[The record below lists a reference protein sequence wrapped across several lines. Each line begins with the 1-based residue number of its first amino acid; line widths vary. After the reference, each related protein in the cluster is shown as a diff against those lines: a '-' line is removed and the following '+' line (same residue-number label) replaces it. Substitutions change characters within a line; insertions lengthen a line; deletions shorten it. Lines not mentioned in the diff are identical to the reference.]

1 MTSAPLDE
9 TASVRDLLFGG
20 GAVKPTD
27 TLAKSLHEHGTVKP
41 FVTRVPGLAAVLE
54 REVATEVDGVLS
66 QDLLD
71 LVSAGWSR
79 YQKLAE
85 AARRTRDAPDTEEV
99 VAMATHQIESSH
111 HPTVE
116 LFIDGKSVGTIEVK
130 LDVTFDIAEVLAVVR
145 EGRLTEIRSG
155 NCKVTGTLAV
165 EGIVMAERS
174 RKFDLPGALRLRH
187 GVALV
192 EPTASAATAKRRG
205 DDQSPPAP
213 AA

>member
-1 MTSAPLDE
+1 
-9 TASVRDLLFGG
+9 
-20 GAVKPTD
+20 
-27 TLAKSLHEHGTVKP
+27 VKP

-54 REVATEVDGVLS
+54 REVAAEVDGLLS

-79 YQKLAE
+79 YQKLTE

-130 LDVTFDIAEVLAVVR
+130 LDVTFDIAEVLAVVH

-192 EPTASAATAKRRG
+192 EPTASAAPAKRRG